1 MKFEHLIFCFAL
13 IFVVSCNNNKS
24 MDSKVDESAVA
35 DSLFQRNSETIMA
48 DIRAWE
54 NETPD
59 YSIYSENFV
68 GYETG
73 FGSEKDS
80 INLEEMKNND
90 KFILGIWDFK
100 LLNDPVV
107 LLPGVNSDTKM
118 PDGSVRYYGTWR
130 VTRTAT
136 DSTAAKSGDLK
147 IYGSYDFDENGK
159 IAYTQ
164 MYGDWGGLWNYL
176 MSDDSSADA
185 EE

>member
-1 MKFEHLIFCFAL
+1 MKFKYLIFCLAL
-13 IFVVSCNNNKS
+13 AFVSCDSNKK
-24 MDSKVDESAVA
+24 MDSEPDAMAVA
-35 DSLFQRNSETIMA
+35 DSLFQRNSEIVMA

-59 YSIYSENFV
+59 YSIYSDNYV
-68 GYETG
+68 GYQTG

-80 INLEEMKNND
+80 ISVEDMKNND

-100 LLNDPVV
+100 LLTDPVV
-107 LLPGVNSDTKM
+107 LLPGVNPDTKK

-136 DSTAAKSGDLK
+136 DSTAEKSGDLK
-147 IYGSYDFDENGK
+147 MYGSYDFDENGK
-159 IAYTQ
+159 VVYSQ
-164 MYGDWGGLWNYL
+164 MYADWGGLWGYL
-176 MSDDSSADA
+176 MSNDSSAEA